1 MDSDSNILLSAKTQY
16 TDRFIKKLTPSIF
29 EFFDEIVDKAK
40 VDAYESNEDDRT
52 IIYIQDELE
61 EVSKYEEKKIASISK
76 EIKSRADCDYIEELM
91 QSIFILH
98 TKVLNSVLSKKNAKP
113 ELKIPSIESFIYKAL
128 LNISRALWK
137 NAYVYENVTN
147 DCVKQRNYIFIEDK
161 IKLCLRDT
169 IDEFLPIDKI
179 VSLNVKDYYEESSD
193 SESDEEEDE
202 EVFKKTKKGGFFP
215 KKKYG
220 GFDDDDDD
228 DLPMTNQMATPT
240 PIPTNNSYQAVVP
253 PAQPAQPAPPA
264 APEYKSVNMLDSV
277 QAEDMN
283 MNQQNQV
290 QFDLPPTPGNI

>member
-1 MDSDSNILLSAKTQY
+1 M
-16 TDRFIKKLTPSIF
+16 
-29 EFFDEIVDKAK
+29 
-40 VDAYESNEDDRT
+40 
-52 IIYIQDELE
+52 
-61 EVSKYEEKKIASISK
+61 
-76 EIKSRADCDYIEELM
+76 
-91 QSIFILH
+91 
-98 TKVLNSVLSKKNAKP
+98 
-113 ELKIPSIESFIYKAL
+113 
-128 LNISRALWK
+128 
-137 NAYVYENVTN
+137 
-147 DCVKQRNYIFIEDK
+147 
-161 IKLCLRDT
+161 RDT